1 MKDYFLYVDRDEM
14 GLLTTVSLFEAQDQ
28 LSQNRIV
35 VREIDYKAEQV
46 QMNNGSGIVPFVK
59 ISPQKDSYTCGRF
72 LVCSY
77 VNKKHTV
84 IRFNSYDMVKLDIL
98 EHPFPI
104 LLEVQ
109 TIPEANS

>member
-1 MKDYFLYVDRDEM
+1 MKDYFLYVDRDDT
-14 GLLTTVSLFEAQDQ
+14 GLLTTAALFEEQDH
-28 LSQNRIV
+28 LSEKRVV
-35 VREIDYKAEQV
+35 VREIDYNAEPV
-46 QMNNGSGIVPFVK
+46 EMNNGSGIVPFVK
-59 ISPQKDSYTCGRF
+59 ISPKKDCYRDGKF